1 MFRAANILF
10 KLALPPVLLVCVATT
25 LVVSLELLPL
35 SLSLK
40 NTQNKHYGTGTIHPF
55 TNMKVTI
62 DIKRVLHLLL
72 LILLT
77 LTFGGLLIQRYD
89 WKPLSAYGLACSI
102 VCQINNVILKF
113 HEISSLVKSASLD
126 GVNGVDRA
134 SISKRKKAR

>member
-1 MFRAANILF
+1 
-10 KLALPPVLLVCVATT
+10 
-25 LVVSLELLPL
+25 
-35 SLSLK
+35 
-40 NTQNKHYGTGTIHPF
+40 
-55 TNMKVTI
+55 MKVTI